1 MRSRNK
7 DNETLNVHLDGTRCV
22 TRFMKKKCV
31 NIAYAYSCR
40 PTTFYVPNTTSCRF
54 ILHETFRIVG
64 LSLACLN

>member
-31 NIAYAYSCR
+31 NIAYAYVQLPS
-40 PTTFYVPNTTSCRF
+40 YD
-54 ILHETFRIVG
+54 ILRTEHDK
-64 LSLACLN
+64 L